1 MFVQQRRAPP
11 LVVAESFKAA
21 FGCVPCQCIGRISEP
36 LAGAY
41 FGIPTAYLVILRRI
55 PAAPLL
61 QFLFGVA
68 SWLGP
73 T

>member
-1 MFVQQRRAPP
+1 MFVQQQCAPP
-11 LVVAESFKAA
+11 LVVAESFKAE
-21 FGCVPCQCIGRISEP
+21 FGCVPSPFIGRISEP

-41 FGIPTAYLVILRRI
+41 FGIPIASLVILRRM

-61 QFLFGVA
+61 QFLLGVT
-68 SWLGP
+68 SCLGP